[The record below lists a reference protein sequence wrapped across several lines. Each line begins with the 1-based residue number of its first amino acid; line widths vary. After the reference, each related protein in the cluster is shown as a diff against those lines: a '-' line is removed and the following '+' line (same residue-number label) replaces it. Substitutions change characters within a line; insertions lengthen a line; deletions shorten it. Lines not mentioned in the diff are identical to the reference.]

1 MKKFLYRLCNK
12 DKMNY
17 FFAGKNVMEM
27 LRTKE
32 KERADLILEPMQVM
46 LQLAML
52 AHSPIGT
59 KISVNNN
66 ILSIQPPAWT
76 QGVYRWW
83 NNDNKDDLYYLFHAI
98 RRYYKWYKSQNDEAY
113 QYILAWAVKGL
124 DKLSETYNK
133 ADKNNIRHT
142 LALYRNVLDLKA
154 DEIFKDDTEGTV
166 SIDQVFKGIIK
177 IYDDR
182 LLYITHNTL
191 LLMEAEANTD
201 FKQKLLDGLILILE
215 PMNVQIRKWIM
226 EHMAC

>member
-1 MKKFLYRLCNK
+1 
-12 DKMNY
+12 MNY
-17 FFAGKNVMEM
+17 FFAGKNIMEI

-46 LQLAML
+46 IQLALL

-59 KISVNNN
+59 KISVSNN
-66 ILSIQPPAWT
+66 ILSIQPPSMT
-76 QGVYRWW
+76 QGAYRWW

-98 RRYYKWYKSQNDEAY
+98 RRYYKWYKSQKDDVY

-142 LALYRNVLDLKA
+142 LALYRNVLDLKT
-154 DEIFKDDTEGTV
+154 DEIFKDNKEDTVT
-166 SIDQVFKGIIK
+166 IDQVFKEIIN

-182 LLYITHNTL
+182 LLYIIHNA
-191 LLMEAEANTD
+191 LLMMEEETNTE
-201 FKQKLLDGLILILE
+201 FKQKLLDGLILILD
-215 PMNVQIRKWIM
+215 PMNIKIRKWIV
-226 EHMAC
+226 EKMAC

>member
-1 MKKFLYRLCNK
+1 
-12 DKMNY
+12 MNY
-17 FFAGKNVMEM
+17 FFAGRNIMEI

-46 LQLAML
+46 IQLALL

-59 KISVNNN
+59 KISVSNN
-66 ILSIQPPAWT
+66 ILSIQPPSMT
-76 QGVYRWW
+76 QGAYRWW

-98 RRYYKWYKSQNDEAY
+98 RRYYKWYKSQKDEVY

-142 LALYRNVLDLKA
+142 LALYRNVLDLKT
-154 DEIFKDDTEGTV
+154 DDIFKDNEEDTMT
-166 SIDQVFKGIIK
+166 IDQVFKEIIN
-177 IYDDR
+177 IYNAK

-191 LLMEAEANTD
+191 LMMEEETNTE
-201 FKQKLLDGLILILE
+201 FKQKLLDGLTLILE
-215 PMNVQIRKWIM
+215 PMNIKIRKWIL
-226 EHMAC
+226 EKMAC

>member
-1 MKKFLYRLCNK
+1 
-12 DKMNY
+12 MNY
-17 FFAGKNVMEM
+17 FFAGKNIMEI
-27 LRTKE
+27 LRTKD

-46 LQLAML
+46 IQLAL
-52 AHSPIGT
+52 VAHSPIGT
-59 KISVNNN
+59 KISVSNN
-66 ILSIQPPAWT
+66 ILSIQPPTWA
-76 QGVYRWW
+76 QGAYRWW

-113 QYILAWAVKGL
+113 QYILTWAVKGL

-154 DEIFKDDTEGTV
+154 EEIFKDNTNDTVT
-166 SIDQVFKGIIK
+166 IDQVFKEIIS

-191 LLMEAEANTD
+191 LMMEEETNTE
-201 FKQKLLDGLILILE
+201 FKQKLLDGLTLILE
-215 PMNVQIRKWIM
+215 PMNVKIRKWIL
-226 EHMAC
+226 EKMAC

>member
-1 MKKFLYRLCNK
+1 
-12 DKMNY
+12 MNY
-17 FFAGKNVMEM
+17 FFAGKNIMEI

-46 LQLAML
+46 IQLALL

-59 KISVNNN
+59 KISVSNN
-66 ILSIQPPAWT
+66 ILSIQPPSMT

-98 RRYYKWYKSQNDEAY
+98 RRYYKWYKSQKDDVY

-142 LALYRNVLDLKA
+142 LALYRNVLDLKT
-154 DEIFKDDTEGTV
+154 DEIFKDNEEDTVT
-166 SIDQVFKGIIK
+166 IDQVFKEIIS
-177 IYDDR
+177 IYDTK
-182 LLYITHNTL
+182 LLCITHNTL
-191 LLMEAEANTD
+191 LMMEEETNTE
-201 FKQKLLDGLILILE
+201 FKQKLLDGLTLILE
-215 PMNVQIRKWIM
+215 PMNIEIRKWIL
-226 EHMAC
+226 EKMAC

>member
-1 MKKFLYRLCNK
+1 
-12 DKMNY
+12 MNY
-17 FFAGKNVMEM
+17 FFTGKNIMEI

-46 LQLAML
+46 IQLALL

-59 KISVNNN
+59 KISVSNN
-66 ILSIQPPAWT
+66 ILSIQPPSMT
-76 QGVYRWW
+76 QGAYRWW

-113 QYILAWAVKGL
+113 QYILAWAVIGL

-154 DEIFKDDTEGTV
+154 DEIFKDNTNDTVT
-166 SIDQVFKGIIK
+166 IDQVFKEIIN

-191 LLMEAEANTD
+191 LMMEEETNTE
-201 FKQKLLDGLILILE
+201 FKQKLLDGLTLILE
-215 PMNVQIRKWIM
+215 PMNIKIRKWIL
-226 EHMAC
+226 EKMAC

>member
-1 MKKFLYRLCNK
+1 
-12 DKMNY
+12 
-17 FFAGKNVMEM
+17 MEI

-46 LQLAML
+46 IQLALL

-59 KISVNNN
+59 KISVSNN
-66 ILSIQPPAWT
+66 ILSIQKPCMT

-113 QYILAWAVKGL
+113 QYILTWAVKGL

-154 DEIFKDDTEGTV
+154 DEIFKDNKEDTVT
-166 SIDQVFKGIIK
+166 IDQVFKEIIN

-182 LLYITHNTL
+182 LLYITHNA
-191 LLMEAEANTD
+191 LLMMEEEMNTE
-201 FKQKLLDGLILILE
+201 FKQKLLDGLTLILE
-215 PMNVQIRKWIM
+215 PMNIKIRKWIL
-226 EHMAC
+226 EKMAC

>member
-1 MKKFLYRLCNK
+1 
-12 DKMNY
+12 MNY
-17 FFAGKNVMEM
+17 FFAGKNIMEM
-27 LRTKE
+27 LRAKD

-46 LQLAML
+46 IQLALL

-59 KISVNNN
+59 KISVSNN
-66 ILSIQPPAWT
+66 ILSIQPPSMT
-76 QGVYRWW
+76 QGAYRWW

-98 RRYYKWYKSQNDEAY
+98 RRYYKWYKSQKDDVY

-154 DEIFKDDTEGTV
+154 EEIFKDNTNDTVT
-166 SIDQVFKGIIK
+166 IDQVFKEIIN

-182 LLYITHNTL
+182 LLYVTHNA
-191 LLMEAEANTD
+191 LLMMEEETNTE
-201 FKQKLLDGLILILE
+201 FKQKLLDGLVLILE
-215 PMNVQIRKWIM
+215 PMNVKIRKWIM
-226 EHMAC
+226 EKMAC

>member
-1 MKKFLYRLCNK
+1 
-12 DKMNY
+12 MNY
-17 FFAGKNVMEM
+17 FFAGKNIMEI

-46 LQLAML
+46 IQLALL

-59 KISVNNN
+59 KISVSNN
-66 ILSIQPPAWT
+66 ILSIQPPSMT
-76 QGVYRWW
+76 QGAYRWW
-83 NNDNKDDLYYLFHAI
+83 NNDNKDDLYYL
-98 RRYYKWYKSQNDEAY
+98 DVY

-142 LALYRNVLDLKA
+142 LALYRNVLDLKT
-154 DEIFKDDTEGTV
+154 DDIFKDNTNDTVT
-166 SIDQVFKGIIK
+166 IDQVFKEIIN

-191 LLMEAEANTD
+191 LMMEEETNTE
-201 FKQKLLDGLILILE
+201 FKQKLLDGLTLILD
-215 PMNVQIRKWIM
+215 PMNIKIRKWIL
-226 EHMAC
+226 EKMAC

>member
-1 MKKFLYRLCNK
+1 
-12 DKMNY
+12 MNY
-17 FFAGKNVMEM
+17 FFAGKNIMEI

-46 LQLAML
+46 IQLALL

-59 KISVNNN
+59 KISVSNN
-66 ILSIQPPAWT
+66 ILTIQPPSMT
-76 QGVYRWW
+76 QGAYRWW

-98 RRYYKWYKSQNDEAY
+98 RRYYKWYKSQKDEVY

-154 DEIFKDDTEGTV
+154 DEIFKDNKEDTVT
-166 SIDQVFKGIIK
+166 IDQVFKEIIN

-182 LLYITHNTL
+182 LLYITHNA
-191 LLMEAEANTD
+191 LLMMEEEMNTE
-201 FKQKLLDGLILILE
+201 FKQKLLDGLTLILE
-215 PMNVQIRKWIM
+215 PMNIKIRKWIL
-226 EHMAC
+226 EKMAC

>member
-1 MKKFLYRLCNK
+1 
-12 DKMNY
+12 MNY
-17 FFAGKNVMEM
+17 FFAGKNIMEI

-46 LQLAML
+46 IQLALL

-59 KISVNNN
+59 KISVSNN
-66 ILSIQPPAWT
+66 ILSIQPPSMT

-98 RRYYKWYKSQNDEAY
+98 RRYYKWYKSQKDDVY

-142 LALYRNVLDLKA
+142 LALYRNVLDLKT
-154 DEIFKDDTEGTV
+154 DEIFKDNKEDTVT
-166 SIDQVFKGIIK
+166 IDQVFKEIIN

-182 LLYITHNTL
+182 LLYIIHNTL
-191 LLMEAEANTD
+191 LMMEEETNTE
-201 FKQKLLDGLILILE
+201 FKQKLLDGLTLILE
-215 PMNVQIRKWIM
+215 PMDIKIRKWIL
-226 EHMAC
+226 EKMAC

>member
-1 MKKFLYRLCNK
+1 
-12 DKMNY
+12 MNY
-17 FFAGKNVMEM
+17 FFTGKNIMEM

-46 LQLAML
+46 IQLALL

-59 KISVNNN
+59 KISVSNN
-66 ILSIQPPAWT
+66 ILSIQPPSMT

-98 RRYYKWYKSQNDEAY
+98 RRYYKWYKSQKDESY
-113 QYILAWAVKGL
+113 QYILTWAVKGL

-142 LALYRNVLDLKA
+142 LALYRNVLDLKT
-154 DEIFKDDTEGTV
+154 DDIFKDNTDDTVT
-166 SIDQVFKGIIK
+166 IDQVFKEIIN

-182 LLYITHNTL
+182 LLYVTHNTL
-191 LLMEAEANTD
+191 LMMEEETNSE
-201 FKQKLLDGLILILE
+201 FKQKLLDGLTLILE
-215 PMNVQIRKWIM
+215 PMNIKIRKWIL
-226 EHMAC
+226 EKMAC

>member
-1 MKKFLYRLCNK
+1 
-12 DKMNY
+12 MNY
-17 FFAGKNVMEM
+17 FFTGKNIMEI

-46 LQLAML
+46 IQLALL

-59 KISVNNN
+59 KISVSNN
-66 ILSIQPPAWT
+66 ILSIQKPCMT

-113 QYILAWAVKGL
+113 QYILTWAVKGL

-154 DEIFKDDTEGTV
+154 DEIFKDNKEDTVT
-166 SIDQVFKGIIK
+166 IDQVFKEIIN

-182 LLYITHNTL
+182 LLYITHNA
-191 LLMEAEANTD
+191 LLMMEEEMNTE
-201 FKQKLLDGLILILE
+201 FKQKLLDGLTLILE
-215 PMNVQIRKWIM
+215 PMNIKIRKWIL
-226 EHMAC
+226 EKMAC

>member
-1 MKKFLYRLCNK
+1 
-12 DKMNY
+12 MNY
-17 FFAGKNVMEM
+17 FFAGKNIMEI

-46 LQLAML
+46 IQLALL

-59 KISVNNN
+59 KISVSNN
-66 ILSIQPPAWT
+66 ILSIQKPCMT

-98 RRYYKWYKSQNDEAY
+98 RRYYKWYKSQKDDVY

-142 LALYRNVLDLKA
+142 LALYRNVLDLKT
-154 DEIFKDDTEGTV
+154 DDIFKDNTNDTVT
-166 SIDQVFKGIIK
+166 IDQVFKEIIN

-191 LLMEAEANTD
+191 LMMEEETNTE
-201 FKQKLLDGLILILE
+201 FKQKLLDGLTLILE
-215 PMNVQIRKWIM
+215 PMNIKIRKWIL
-226 EHMAC
+226 EKMAC